1 MSGSPGVVNQT
12 PRSIRSI
19 HCRQFYTAKSNVFFY
34 SFTLFTLTHANANTT
49 HPLSGLWSLIRHSR
63 IYTIR
68 KMFDCKKCPVH
79 WGSFIKHHGLF
90 VPYIVDIFDCEKYN
104 IHLVSFI
111 KNHGLFVPY
120 IDDIFIFLIR
130 ISWLSPTFIHSPIPR
145 VPFSYS
151 VQGKHGC

>member
-1 MSGSPGVVNQT
+1 
-12 PRSIRSI
+12 
-19 HCRQFYTAKSNVFFY
+19 
-34 SFTLFTLTHANANTT
+34 
-49 HPLSGLWSLIRHSR
+49 
-63 IYTIR
+63 
-68 KMFDCKKCPVH
+68 MFDCKKCPVH

-130 ISWLSPTFIHSPIPR
+130 ISWLSPTFIHSPHSKSTFFILGPRKTRLLSTVEALTTSR
-145 VPFSYS
+145 VPTYFALIGVNVIRTTIRYNLLLYAYKTSK
-151 VQGKHGC
+151 G

>member
-1 MSGSPGVVNQT
+1 
-12 PRSIRSI
+12 
-19 HCRQFYTAKSNVFFY
+19 
-34 SFTLFTLTHANANTT
+34 
-49 HPLSGLWSLIRHSR
+49 
-63 IYTIR
+63 
-68 KMFDCKKCPVH
+68 MFDCKKCPVH

-130 ISWLSPTFIHSPIPR
+130 ISWLSLHTFTHSKSFKFLLARKSWFSFPNITESKSTFFILGPRKTRLLSTVEALTTSR
-145 VPFSYS
+145 VPTYVALIGVNVIRTTIRYNLLLYAYKTSK
-151 VQGKHGC
+151 G